1 MGHKNTEMTLMIKAR
16 LLPLVILTLFCL
28 TANAYGQSEETELI
42 SLSERLQNPLSDLLS
57 VSIEDTAY
65 FRYGPGRNETMD
77 TLDFSASLPF
87 HAGAGMDI
95 IVKPD
100 IPLVYVPWPEKQA
113 GFGDMKITALLAGSL
128 HEGISWGI
136 GPVIGIPTATG
147 DLLGSGR
154 WTAGP
159 SAALVYTGRNVV
171 AGVSTY
177 GLFSFAGPVS
187 RGEGDRLYIRP
198 VIYGNLEKGW
208 YMYIDPEFQCD
219 YNLPGSQQWTVPLGG
234 GIGRTFTAGKQV
246 LSAYVSCYAKF
257 EHPQDASDLYMK
269 AGLNLPFGK

>member
-1 MGHKNTEMTLMIKAR
+1 MTSMKKGL
-16 LLPLVILTLFCL
+16 LLPFVIFAFFC
-28 TANAYGQSEETELI
+28 NATDASALQSEETALVSI
-42 SLSERLQNPLSDLLS
+42 NERLQNPVSDLLS
-57 VSIEDTAY
+57 VSIENTSC

-77 TLDFSASLPF
+77 TLDFGATLPLYVV
-87 HAGAGMDI
+87 AGLDI

-113 GFGDMKITALLAGSL
+113 GFGDMKITALLAGSI
-128 HEGISWGI
+128 HGGISWGI

-147 DLLGSGR
+147 DLLGTGR

-159 SAALVYTGRNVV
+159 SAALVYTGGNVV
-171 AGVSTY
+171 AGVTAY

-187 RGEGDRLYIRP
+187 RGEVDRLYIKP
-198 VIYGNLEKGW
+198 FVYVNLERGW

-219 YNLPGSQQWTVPLGG
+219 YNLPSVQQWTVPLGG
-234 GIGRTFTAGKQV
+234 GIGKTFTAGRQD

-257 EHPQDASDLYMK
+257 EHPENASDLYMK
-269 AGLNLPFGK
+269 AGLTLPFGK